1 MIKPVKIQNL
11 KKTYLVKKRQGLF
24 KSTKSEVHALKGVTL
39 DIEPGEI
46 FGLLGP
52 NGAGKTTLIK
62 CLTTLLLPTGGQAW
76 INGFE
81 LTKQDDAVR
90 ATVGCMLMG
99 ERGLYWK
106 LTGREN
112 LIFFGALYFLSP
124 SERKKRAEQVI
135 EQLGLADIADRPV
148 ESYSSGQ
155 KMKLAFGKALIND
168 APLLILDEPTN
179 TLDLPSA
186 RELRG
191 MVRDLN
197 KRGRTIIY
205 TTHIMSEAETLC
217 DRVAIIDQGEVIA
230 LGTVPELKASLG
242 NETSIHLEGVIP
254 DAASV
259 AVGRLQN
266 VDKTA
271 VTAVNGHSKL
281 TVVTHNHTALLPE
294 LIQTLSANG
303 AILQKISPEEVTLE
317 DVFITHTGRTLAE
330 DTSVKG

>member
-1 MIKPVKIQNL
+1 
-11 KKTYLVKKRQGLF
+11 
-24 KSTKSEVHALKGVTL
+24 
-39 DIEPGEI
+39 
-46 FGLLGP
+46 
-52 NGAGKTTLIK
+52 
-62 CLTTLLLPTGGQAW
+62 
-76 INGFE
+76 
-81 LTKQDDAVR
+81 
-90 ATVGCMLMG
+90 
-99 ERGLYWK
+99 
-106 LTGREN
+106 
-112 LIFFGALYFLSP
+112 
-124 SERKKRAEQVI
+124 
-135 EQLGLADIADRPV
+135 
-148 ESYSSGQ
+148 
-155 KMKLAFGKALIND
+155 
-168 APLLILDEPTN
+168 
-179 TLDLPSA
+179 
-186 RELRG
+186 

-217 DRVAIIDQGEVIA
+217 DRVAIIDRGEVIA
-230 LGTVPELKASLG
+230 LGTVPELKATLG

-254 DAASV
+254 EAASV

-317 DVFITHTGRTLAE
+317 DVFITQTGRTLAE

>member
-1 MIKPVKIQNL
+1 MTKPVRIQNL

-24 KSTKSEVHALKGVTL
+24 KSSKSEVPALKGITL

-62 CLTTLLLPTGGQAW
+62 CLTTLLLPTSGQAW

-81 LTKQDDAVR
+81 LTKEDDAVR

-112 LIFFGALYFLSP
+112 LVFFGALYFLSP
-124 SERKKRAEQVI
+124 AERKKRANGII
-135 EQLGLADIADRPV
+135 EQLGLEDIADRPV

-155 KMKLAFGKALIND
+155 KMKLAFGKSLIND

-191 MVRDLN
+191 MVRELN
-197 KRGRTIIY
+197 RQGRTIIY
-205 TTHIMSEAETLC
+205 TTHIMAEAETLC
-217 DRVAIIDQGEVIA
+217 DRVAIIDHGEVIA
-230 LGTVPELKASLG
+230 LGSVSELKASIG
-242 NETSIHLEGVIP
+242 DETSIHLEGIIP
-254 DAASV
+254 DAASS
-259 AVGRLQN
+259 AVGLLQD

-271 VTAVNGHSKL
+271 VTAVNGHNKL
-281 TVVTHNHTALLPE
+281 TVVTRNHTTLLPQ
-294 LIQTLSANG
+294 LIQTLSDNG
-303 AILQKISPEEVTLE
+303 AVLQKISPEEVTLE
-317 DVFITHTGRTLAE
+317 DVFIAHTGRSLAE
-330 DTSVKG
+330 DTAVKG